1 MVEETV
7 QISDMRL
14 SDIDEVLEIEKL
26 CFPTPWTRRAFVS
39 ELNENVYAH
48 YIVAR
53 SNGRLAGYAGMWVIL
68 EEAHITNIAVH
79 PAYRRQGLGWLLLH
93 ELMERARVRHA
104 TAMTLEVR
112 TSNLVAQTMYTRA
125 GFQVRGLRK
134 GYYTD
139 TKEDAIVMWKDDLA
153 ISTGA
158 RPH

>member
-1 MVEETV
+1 LVKETV
-7 QISDMRL
+7 RISDMRL

>member
-1 MVEETV
+1 
-7 QISDMRL
+7 MRL

>member
-1 MVEETV
+1 
-7 QISDMRL
+7 MRL

-79 PAYRRQGLGWLLLH
+79 PAYRRQGLGRLLLH